1 MSGAMDKAKG
11 VGNELVGGAKRKI
24 GEAAGSDRLEAEG
37 AVQELK
43 GKVQK
48 KVGEAKDA
56 AQGAANRL
64 DDAANRNR

>member
-1 MSGAMDKAKG
+1 MSGTMDKATG

-24 GEAAGSDRLEAEG
+24 GEAVGSDRLQAEG

-56 AQGAANRL
+56 AEDAAEKL
-64 DDAANRNR
+64 DDAIDRDR